1 MSVTGTKALE
11 AWAKKVTSGYVNVNI
26 LNMTTSWRSGLAFCA
41 IIHHFHPHL
50 IDYNSLD
57 PDDVY
62 GNNCL
67 AFTVAE
73 QQLGI
78 PALLDPHDMVEC
90 ELLDRLSI
98 LTYLSQYYQ
107 VLTSNTPVKSSVS
120 AVTSSPVKSDKAR
133 TGENCAVCGKPV
145 FILERLN
152 VAGKLFHRTCFKCAR
167 CEEQLTLASF
177 YETETGQFCCEVTFT
192 WKSSC
197 HYYYINYTWSLLGQ
211 ALEP

>member
-1 MSVTGTKALE
+1 M
-11 AWAKKVTSGYVNVNI
+11 
-26 LNMTTSWRSGLAFCA
+26 
-41 IIHHFHPHL
+41 
-50 IDYNSLD
+50 
-57 PDDVY
+57 
-62 GNNCL
+62 
-67 AFTVAE
+67 
-73 QQLGI
+73 
-78 PALLDPHDMVEC
+78 
-90 ELLDRLSI
+90 
-98 LTYLSQYYQ
+98 
-107 VLTSNTPVKSSVS
+107 S

-197 HYYYINYTWSLLGQ
+197 HYYYIIN
-211 ALEP
+211 

>member
-1 MSVTGTKALE
+1 MSLTGTKALE
-11 AWAKKVTSGYVNVNI
+11 AWARKITSGYENVNI
-26 LNMTTSWRSGLAFCA
+26 LNMTTSWRNGLGFCA

-50 IDYNSLD
+50 IDFKSLD
-57 PDDVY
+57 PDDVF
-62 GNNCL
+62 GNNNL

-78 PALLDPHDMVEC
+78 PALLDAQDMVEC

-107 VLTSNTPVKSSVS
+107 VLTSNTPVKSSMS
-120 AVTSSPVKSDKAR
+120 ASSSVTSSPVKTVDKAR
-133 TGENCAVCGKPV
+133 TGAGENCALCARPV
-145 FILERLN
+145 FILERLS

-177 YETETGQFCCEVTFT
+177 YETETGQFCCEV
-192 WKSSC
+192 
-197 HYYYINYTWSLLGQ
+197 
-211 ALEP
+211 